1 MINPNYFVN
10 HRRSFCSLA
19 VLLGCLLI
27 SVPVMADGKQT
38 RPGNTRGY
46 EVDVLTD
53 TFGYG
58 ADDID
63 ADMDSV
69 FQGCPQRDCIPSI
82 DRPEFLKT
90 TDVAYLDGDDIV
102 LSLTHENV
110 TRAYPTRIL
119 DRHEIVNDTFGATPV
134 AVTYCPLC
142 GSGLAFVRV
151 LDGEEVQLGV
161 SGLLHNNDLIMYD
174 RKTESLW
181 QQITGQAI
189 AGPKR
194 GSTLQSLPVTMNLWE
209 EWKAANPGAEVLA
222 LPSGQQQY
230 LKKTYGD
237 YDTSDRLLFPVAD
250 QDARLHVKK
259 VIYGVETGEL
269 SIAVEDGWLK
279 KKGSWEHGINGKIL
293 RLEVDDAGGVAGSLE
308 GEPVSVH
315 RMYWFAWYSFH
326 PDTSLIDQ
334 RNH

>member
-1 MINPNYFVN
+1 MKRLTI
-10 HRRSFCSLA
+10 
-19 VLLGCLLI
+19 LLICLLI
-27 SVPVMADGKQT
+27 SIPVAADGEKT
-38 RPGNTRGY
+38 RRGNTQAY
-46 EVDVLTD
+46 EVDILTG

-58 ADDID
+58 AGDID
-63 ADMDSV
+63 ADIDAV

-82 DRPEFLKT
+82 DRPEYLQSS
-90 TDVAYLDGDDIV
+90 DVDYLDADDIV
-102 LSLTHENV
+102 LSLTHGNI

-119 DRHEIVNDTFGATPV
+119 DRHEIVNDTFGETPV
-134 AVTYCPLC
+134 AITYCPLC

-174 RKTESLW
+174 RKTKSLW

-194 GSTLQSLPVTMNLWE
+194 GSTLQSLPVTMNLWGD
-209 EWKAANPGAEVLA
+209 WKAANPEAEVLA
-222 LPSGQQQY
+222 PPSGQRKY
-230 LKKTYGD
+230 RKKAYGD
-237 YDTSDRLLFPVAD
+237 YDTSDRLLFPVAN

-259 VIYGVETGEL
+259 VIYGVEIGDL
-269 SIAVEDGWLK
+269 SIAVEAGWLK
-279 KKGSWEHGINGKIL
+279 KNGSWEHAVNGKIL
-293 RLEVDDAGGVAGSLE
+293 RLDVNNAGGVTGSLE
-308 GEPVSVH
+308 GDPVSVH

-326 PDTSLIDQ
+326 PDTSLIDS